1 MANSF
6 PWRQIC
12 EGQGVVCSTG
22 LFLRCRKKWE
32 NQWNKQLICI
42 VFFNVPQNL
51 NFLAGQDGQDI
62 KKEWI
67 PALQHRDRDSI
78 GSRTHSD
85 LGRLEEAGRCWALTG
100 AAWWRSN
107 HSLPQVTEPPK
118 MNFQDSPLY
127 KWLLVVEWP
136 KGYPRINSYQA
147 QTLWGRHGSRRY
159 PVISP

>member
-1 MANSF
+1 
-6 PWRQIC
+6 
-12 EGQGVVCSTG
+12 
-22 LFLRCRKKWE
+22 
-32 NQWNKQLICI
+32 
-42 VFFNVPQNL
+42 
-51 NFLAGQDGQDI
+51 
-62 KKEWI
+62 
-67 PALQHRDRDSI
+67 LQHRDRDSI